1 MPTLLPV
8 STQTFEIVRF
18 PVILMW
24 KKVSLRPSLIFIT
37 ESWLTEN
44 DTLSEYTLEGY
55 QQLESKPRK
64 NGTRGGV
71 AFYARYGVN
80 YQIIDYSSELECLRI
95 EATFD
100 EANIK
105 NFCVVYRPDGVK
117 FTVFLDLFESLL
129 LFLKTLKH
137 DCTLFGDFNIDTVTD
152 DNEKRKYVNLLAA
165 YENEIQNSSPT
176 RVTTTSSTCLDH
188 VISGFPIEIK
198 TVKVTISD
206 LYALQSEIPILLND
220 KKGEEPMLL
229 RRDLRNIKGP
239 KALNFLF
246 LLDQKLKSVDKTTDP
261 EKYLSEIVICIVL
274 C

>member
-1 MPTLLPV
+1 MFLENQQNITNNNGKHSYPFFFGINIRSLRCH
-8 STQTFEIVRF
+8 FDE
-18 PVILMW
+18 LML
-24 KKVSLRPSLIFIT
+24 KIQDYDSNRPSLIFIT

-44 DTLSEYTLEGY
+44 DPLSEYALEGY

-71 AFYARYGVN
+71 AFYARYGVD
-80 YQIIDYSSELECLRI
+80 YQIIDYSSELECLII

-100 EANIK
+100 EAIIK

-137 DCTLFGDFNIDTVTD
+137 DCTLFGDFNIDTLND

-165 YENEIQNSSPT
+165 YGYEIQNSSPT
-176 RVTTTSSTCLDH
+176 RVTTTSSTCIDH
-188 VISGFPIEIK
+188 VINAFPIEIK

-206 LYALQSEIPILLND
+206 HYALQSENSYSI
-220 KKGEEPMLL
+220 E
-229 RRDLRNIKGP
+229 
-239 KALNFLF
+239 
-246 LLDQKLKSVDKTTDP
+246 
-261 EKYLSEIVICIVL
+261 
-274 C
+274 